1 MATGLDG
8 FGAAG
13 EFAVEDLERMPDDG
27 YRYELTPSL
36 QALDLVAGRYVE
48 VRCPSGEQAWQA
60 KRPSRSPSPL
70 RLSWQAC
77 ASRRCMIAACVSTT
91 THCVAPGTS
100 TVIKGRGRG

>member
-1 MATGLDG
+1 MTTARGHHGQMATGLDR

-60 KRPSRSPSPL
+60 KRPFPVTIAPATLGAGL
-70 RLSWQAC
+70 RQS
-77 ASRRCMIAACVSTT
+77 
-91 THCVAPGTS
+91 
-100 TVIKGRGRG
+100 